1 MSEIIY
7 LTDVA
12 IITCIVLKNRSDAV
26 LLAARDVGA
35 RGAIV
40 HTVQGWGIRER
51 LGAWGVAVE
60 TERDV
65 IKFLV
70 SSDQQDLVFEAIYQ
84 AADLNATHGRGFMY
98 ISPVERAATYVPE
111 TIRKHLDANPE

>member
-12 IITCIVLKNRSDAV
+12 FITCIVDKERSEAV
-26 LLAARDVGA
+26 LLAARDLGA
-35 RGAIV
+35 RAAFS

-60 TERDV
+60 TEKEV
-65 IKFLV
+65 IEFLV
-70 SSDQQDLVFEAIYQ
+70 SSDQQDVIFEAIYQ
-84 AADLNATHGRGFMY
+84 AAEMDAPGRGFMF
-98 ISPVERAATYVPE
+98 ISAVERAATYVPE
-111 TIRKHLDANPE
+111 AVRKQLAVNPE